1 VLVHLE
7 WGVFFF
13 GHLSLLD
20 ADEDLDELI
29 KVVQTGEFIERYRDG
44 VAVDLS
50 NVDTVF
56 VELGNDV
63 IGRGQA

>member
-1 VLVHLE
+1 MLVHLE
-7 WGVFFF
+7 WGVFFI

-29 KVVQTGEFIERYRDG
+29 KVIQTGEFIERYRHG

-50 NVDTVF
+50 NVDTIF